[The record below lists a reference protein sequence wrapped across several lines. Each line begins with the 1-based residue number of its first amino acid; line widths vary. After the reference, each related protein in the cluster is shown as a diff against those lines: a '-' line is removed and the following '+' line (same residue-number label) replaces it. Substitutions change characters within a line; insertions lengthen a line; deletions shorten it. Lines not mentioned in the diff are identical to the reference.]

1 MQENKEKRKNEK
13 PIPDNVLNYLNEDQQ
28 AKLRSIER
36 FGWELSYIRRPLF
49 QDPVVVAV
57 NPNGKVIGTL
67 ELDGELN
74 LKPAIETRLHST
86 AC

>member
-1 MQENKEKRKNEK
+1 MQENKEKRSGEK
-13 PIPDNVLNYLNEDQQ
+13 PIPDHVSSYLNEDQQ

-36 FGWELSYIRRPLF
+36 FGWELAYIRRPLF
-49 QDPVVVAV
+49 QDPVVVVV

-67 ELDGELN
+67 ELDGEFN
-74 LKPAIETRLHST
+74 LKPAIETRPLSA